1 MPLESRSNNSQ
12 EKENPLD
19 IMGNKALAVESS
31 FPRNGLLFRTTTVL
45 ALLMSAGIFSEKAEA
60 QVRGVGPQG
69 GMIGSIIS
77 QALETGTFQAT
88 RSMDKKRGQ
97 EKEKLEIAYTEAMHQ
112 LKTARSKA
120 YWDNAKGKLSD
131 EDYKNIKADIDARIV
146 EVQKAYEEEL
156 NKKNG
161 FRMGVFETIL
171 RGIQGY

>member
-1 MPLESRSNNSQ
+1 MTLELRPNNSQ
-12 EKENPLD
+12 EKESPLD

-31 FPRNGLLFRTTTVL
+31 LPRNGLLFKTTTVL
-45 ALLMSAGIFSEKAEA
+45 ALLMSAGVFSEKAEA

-69 GMIGSIIS
+69 GVVGNIIS
-77 QALETGTFQAT
+77 QVLETGTFQAT

-97 EKEKLEIAYTEAMHQ
+97 EKEKLEAAYTEAMHQ

-146 EVQKAYEEEL
+146 KVQQVYQEEL
-156 NKKNG
+156 RKKHG

-171 RGIQGY
+171 RGIKGY